1 MLLKTNG
8 NRNLLDQITPLI
20 LTYNEAPNIGRTLE
34 RLSWAR
40 DIVVVDS
47 FSSDET
53 LDVVS
58 RFPQARVFQR
68 TFDTHHNQWS
78 FGLKE
83 TSINSDW
90 VLALD
95 ADYVLTPEL
104 VEELKTLQP
113 EVTTQGYRAGFVY
126 CINGRPIRGSA
137 YPAVTA
143 LYRRADANY
152 IQDGHTQRIK
162 VAGEV
167 KDLRSPILHD
177 DRKPLAHWIQAQSR
191 YMKLE
196 AEKLLHSDSGQL
208 GWADRL
214 RKARVLAPLV
224 MFCYCLFVKG
234 AILNGRI
241 GFYYAFQRTFSELLL
256 SLYLIEHDL
265 NLSPRSKGELN
276 ATNVKQTVSLRR
288 GPDLHP

>member
-1 MLLKTNG
+1 VDHKV
-8 NRNLLDQITPLI
+8 LDQITPLI

-40 DIVVVDS
+40 DIVVIDS

-53 LDVVS
+53 VEIAS
-58 RFPQARVFQR
+58 RFPQTRILQR
-68 TFDTHHNQWS
+68 KFDTHRNQWT

-83 TSINSDW
+83 SGIKSDW

-104 VEELKTLQP
+104 VEELRVLQP
-113 EVTTQGYRAGFVY
+113 SAVTQGYRAGFVY
-126 CINGRPIRGSA
+126 CIKGRPIRGSA
-137 YPAVTA
+137 YPPVIA
-143 LYRRADANY
+143 LYRRANANY

-162 VAGEV
+162 VEGEV
-167 KDLRSPILHD
+167 KDLRSPIMHD
-177 DRKPLAHWIQAQSR
+177 DRKPLGHWIQAQSR

-196 AEKLLHSDSGQL
+196 AEKLLQSDSAQL

-214 RKARVLAPLV
+214 RKARVVAPFV
-224 MFCYCLFVKG
+224 MFFYCTLVKG
-234 AILNGRI
+234 AILDGRI
-241 GFYYAFQRTFSELLL
+241 GLYYAFQRTFSELLL

-265 NLSPRSKGELN
+265 NLSPSPKSELN
-276 ATNVKQTVSLRR
+276 ATNVKQTVSLRGGQDFHR
-288 GPDLHP
+288 